1 MLSLEAAL
9 EYIEENARVEV
20 TPSQIRLR
28 KVLLQEV
35 QPYRAARRRA
45 RAPPVRPEGDPHLT
59 VFVSSKSNPSC
70 GPVMLAFN
78 GVRCFAL

>member
-28 KVLLQEV
+28 KVLLQKV

-45 RAPPVRPEGDPHLT
+45 
-59 VFVSSKSNPSC
+59 
-70 GPVMLAFN
+70 
-78 GVRCFAL
+78 

>member
-9 EYIEENARVEV
+9 EAIAENARVEV

-35 QPYRAARRRA
+35 QRRRAARQRA
-45 RAPPVRPEGDPHLT
+45 
-59 VFVSSKSNPSC
+59 
-70 GPVMLAFN
+70 
-78 GVRCFAL
+78 